1 MENNHSEVQKD
12 KLTIDKVPVQNN
24 NLTEALRV
32 FHETLNHSRLIE
44 IQNSMLQANKAALA
58 SFNFSKQMAETTKPF
73 LTEINSATSILNN
86 QRYFKILSETEA
98 AFSSILLKTQI
109 DNIGRILEP
118 IHNIFDK
125 SALNF
130 TESLKEFLKEY
141 HAPYSETEAEAIT
154 LNIEK
159 LAEEGWVI
167 YHSYS
172 DDYRTICTID
182 FEELIKEWQTLLKE
196 DLEDKE
202 LIQELK
208 DSTYY
213 SEPLIDSMIE
223 SYRSQNYYAAY
234 TLATIAIDG
243 ALNKFSEPFSN
254 KERIPVGKSS
264 VNLLNKQIVNKTFTD
279 ISLFHWLFKFFSYTN
294 NFTLEEPNRHMISH
308 GRWEEPL
315 FEKDFLKLFNVLLC
329 ILYNFDFF
337 QDNLLEKMMRRRNNN
352 DNMVRLHG
360 KS

>member
-1 MENNHSEVQKD
+1 MENNHSEVQKN
-12 KLTIDKVPVQNN
+12 KLTINKVPVQNKK
-24 NLTEALRV
+24 LTEALRV

-44 IQNSMLQANKAALA
+44 VQNSMLQANKAALA
-58 SFNFSKQMAETTKPF
+58 SFNFSKQIAETTKPF

-86 QRYFKILSETEA
+86 QRYLKILSDTEA
-98 AFSSILLKTQI
+98 AFSAISLKTQI

-125 SALNF
+125 SAFNF
-130 TESLKEFLKEY
+130 TESLKEFLKKY
-141 HAPYSETEAEAIT
+141 HEPYSETEAEAIT

-182 FEELIKEWQTLLKE
+182 FEVLIKEWQTLLKE

-243 ALNKFSEPFSN
+243 ALNRFSEQYSN
-254 KERIPVGKSS
+254 NEKILVGYKS
-264 VNLLNKQIVNKTFTD
+264 VDLLNNKIVNKTFSD
-279 ISLFHWLFKFFSYTN
+279 ISLFHWLFKFFVRAN
-294 NFTLEEPNRHMISH
+294 NFTLEEPNRHMICH
-308 GRWEEPL
+308 GRWEQPL
-315 FEKDFLKLFNVLLC
+315 FETDFLKLFNVLLC
-329 ILYNFDFF
+329 ILENFEFF
-337 QDNLLEKMMRRRNNN
+337 QSDFLKLQ
-352 DNMVRLHG
+352 
-360 KS
+360 

>member
-1 MENNHSEVQKD
+1 MENNHSEVQKN
-12 KLTIDKVPVQNN
+12 KLTINKVPVQNKK
-24 NLTEALRV
+24 LTEALRV

-44 IQNSMLQANKAALA
+44 VQNSMLQANKAALA
-58 SFNFSKQMAETTKPF
+58 SFNFSKQIAETTKPF

-86 QRYFKILSETEA
+86 QRYLKILSDTEA
-98 AFSSILLKTQI
+98 AFSAISLKTQI

-125 SALNF
+125 SAFNF
-130 TESLKEFLKEY
+130 TESLKEFLKKY
-141 HAPYSETEAEAIT
+141 HEPYSETEAEAIT

-167 YHSYS
+167 FHSYS

-182 FEELIKEWQTLLKE
+182 FEVLIKEWQTLLKE

-243 ALNKFSEPFSN
+243 ALNRFSEQYSN
-254 KERIPVGKSS
+254 KEKILVGYKS
-264 VNLLNKQIVNKTFTD
+264 VDLLNNKIVNKTFSD
-279 ISLFHWLFKFFSYTN
+279 ISLFHWLFKFFVRTN
-294 NFTLEEPNRHMISH
+294 NFTLEEPNRHMICH
-308 GRWEEPL
+308 GRWEQPL
-315 FEKDFLKLFNVLLC
+315 FETDFLKLFNVLLC
-329 ILYNFDFF
+329 ILENFEFF
-337 QDNLLEKMMRRRNNN
+337 QSDFLKLQ
-352 DNMVRLHG
+352 
-360 KS
+360 

>member
-1 MENNHSEVQKD
+1 MENNQSEVQKD
-12 KLTIDKVPVQNN
+12 KLTIDKVAVQSNN
-24 NLTEALRV
+24 ISEALRV
-32 FHETLNHSRLIE
+32 FHESLNHSRLIE

-58 SFNFSKQMAETTKPF
+58 SFNFSKQITETTKPF

-86 QRYFKILSETEA
+86 QRYLKILSDTEA
-98 AFSSILLKTQI
+98 AFSAISLKTQI

-141 HAPYSETEAEAIT
+141 HEPYSETEAEVIT

-182 FEELIKEWQTLLKE
+182 FEALIKEWQTLLKE

-213 SEPLIDSMIE
+213 SEHLIDSMIE

-243 ALNKFSEPFSN
+243 ALNRFSEQYSN
-254 KERIPVGKSS
+254 KEKILVGYKS
-264 VNLLNKQIVNKTFTD
+264 VDLLNNKIVNKTFTD
-279 ISLFHWLFKFFSYTN
+279 ISLFHWLFKFFSNTN
-294 NFTLEEPNRHMISH
+294 NFTLEEPNRNMINH
-308 GRWEEPL
+308 GRWEGPL
-315 FEKDFLKLFNVLLC
+315 FETDFLKLFNVLLC
-329 ILYNFDFF
+329 ILENFEFF
-337 QDNLLEKMMRRRNNN
+337 QGDLEK
-352 DNMVRLHG
+352 
-360 KS
+360 

>member
-44 IQNSMLQANKAALA
+44 VQNSMLQANKAAEAALA
-58 SFNFSKQMAETTKPF
+58 SFNFSKQIAETTKPF

-98 AFSSILLKTQI
+98 AFGSILLKTQI
-109 DNIGRILEP
+109 DDIRRILEP
-118 IHNIFDK
+118 IHNILDK
-125 SALNF
+125 SAINF

-141 HAPYSETEAEAIT
+141 HEPYSEIEAEAIT

-182 FEELIKEWQTLLKE
+182 FEVLIKEWQILLKE

-208 DSTYY
+208 DSTFY

-243 ALNKFSEPFSN
+243 ALNRFSEPFSN

-264 VNLLNKQIVNKTFTD
+264 VDLLNKQIVNKTFTD
-279 ISLFHWLFKFFSYTN
+279 ISIFHWLFKFFSYTN
-294 NFTLEEPNRHMISH
+294 KFTLEEPNRHMISH
-308 GRWEEPL
+308 GRWEHPL

-329 ILYNFDFF
+329 ILNNFEFF
-337 QDNLLEKMMRRRNNN
+337 QDNLLEKQ
-352 DNMVRLHG
+352 
-360 KS
+360 

>member
-1 MENNHSEVQKD
+1 MENNHSEVQKN
-12 KLTIDKVPVQNN
+12 KLTINKVPVQNKK
-24 NLTEALRV
+24 LTEALRV

-44 IQNSMLQANKAALA
+44 VQNSMLQANKAALA
-58 SFNFSKQMAETTKPF
+58 SFNFSKQIAETTKPF

-86 QRYFKILSETEA
+86 QRYLKILSDTEA
-98 AFSSILLKTQI
+98 AFSAISLKTQI

-125 SALNF
+125 SAFNF
-130 TESLKEFLKEY
+130 TESLKEFLKKY
-141 HAPYSETEAEAIT
+141 HEPYSETEAEAIT

-182 FEELIKEWQTLLKE
+182 FEVLIKEWQTLLKE

-243 ALNKFSEPFSN
+243 ALNRFSEQYSN
-254 KERIPVGKSS
+254 KEKILVGYKS
-264 VNLLNKQIVNKTFTD
+264 VDLLNNKIVNKTFSD
-279 ISLFHWLFKFFSYTN
+279 ISLFHWLFKFFVRTN
-294 NFTLEEPNRHMISH
+294 NFTLEEPNRHMICH
-308 GRWEEPL
+308 GRWEQSL
-315 FEKDFLKLFNVLLC
+315 FETDFLKLFNVLLC
-329 ILYNFDFF
+329 ILENFEFF
-337 QDNLLEKMMRRRNNN
+337 QSDFLKLQ
-352 DNMVRLHG
+352 
-360 KS
+360 

>member
-1 MENNHSEVQKD
+1 MENNHSEVQKN
-12 KLTIDKVPVQNN
+12 KLKIDKVPVQNKK
-24 NLTEALRV
+24 LTEALRV

-44 IQNSMLQANKAALA
+44 VQNSMLQANKAALA

-86 QRYFKILSETEA
+86 QIYLKILSETEA

-109 DNIGRILEP
+109 DNIARILEP

-125 SALNF
+125 STFNF
-130 TESLKEFLKEY
+130 TESLKEFLKKY
-141 HAPYSETEAEAIT
+141 HEPYSETEAEAIT

-182 FEELIKEWQTLLKE
+182 FEVLIKEWQTLLKE

-243 ALNKFSEPFSN
+243 ALNRFSEQYSN
-254 KERIPVGKSS
+254 KEKILVGYKS
-264 VNLLNKQIVNKTFTD
+264 VDLLNNKIVNKTFSD
-279 ISLFHWLFKFFSYTN
+279 ISLFHWLFKFFVRTN
-294 NFTLEEPNRHMISH
+294 NFTLEEPNRHMICH
-308 GRWEEPL
+308 GRWEQPL
-315 FEKDFLKLFNVLLC
+315 FETDFLKLFNVLLC
-329 ILYNFDFF
+329 ILENFEFF
-337 QDNLLEKMMRRRNNN
+337 QSDFLKLQ
-352 DNMVRLHG
+352 
-360 KS
+360 

>member
-44 IQNSMLQANKAALA
+44 VQNSMLQANKAKAALA
-58 SFNFSKQMAETTKPF
+58 SFNFSKQIAETTKPF
-73 LTEINSATSILNN
+73 LTEINSATSTLNN
-86 QRYFKILSETEA
+86 QRYLKILSETEA

-109 DNIGRILEP
+109 DSIGRILDP

-141 HAPYSETEAEAIT
+141 HEPYSETEAEAIT

-213 SEPLIDSMIE
+213 SEHLIDSMIE

-243 ALNKFSEPFSN
+243 ALNRFSEQYSN
-254 KERIPVGKSS
+254 KEKILVGYKS
-264 VNLLNKQIVNKTFTD
+264 VDLLNNKIVNKTFTD
-279 ISLFHWLFKFFSYTN
+279 ISLFHWLFKFFSNTN
-294 NFTLEEPNRHMISH
+294 NFTLEEPNRNMINH
-308 GRWEEPL
+308 GRWEGPL
-315 FEKDFLKLFNVLLC
+315 FETDFLKLFNVLLC
-329 ILYNFDFF
+329 ILENFEFF
-337 QDNLLEKMMRRRNNN
+337 QVDLLK
-352 DNMVRLHG
+352 
-360 KS
+360 

>member
-1 MENNHSEVQKD
+1 MENNHSEVQKN
-12 KLTIDKVPVQNN
+12 KLTINKVPVQNKK
-24 NLTEALRV
+24 LTEALRV

-44 IQNSMLQANKAALA
+44 VQNSMLQANKAALA
-58 SFNFSKQMAETTKPF
+58 SFNFSKQIAETTKPF

-86 QRYFKILSETEA
+86 QRYLKILSDTEA
-98 AFSSILLKTQI
+98 AFSAISLKTQI

-125 SALNF
+125 SAFNF
-130 TESLKEFLKEY
+130 TESLKEFLKKY
-141 HAPYSETEAEAIT
+141 HEPYSETEAEAIT

-172 DDYRTICTID
+172 DDYRTICTKD
-182 FEELIKEWQTLLKE
+182 FEVLIKEWQTLLKE

-243 ALNKFSEPFSN
+243 ALNRFSEQYSN
-254 KERIPVGKSS
+254 KEKILVGYKS
-264 VNLLNKQIVNKTFTD
+264 VDLLNNKIVNKTFSD
-279 ISLFHWLFKFFSYTN
+279 ISLFHWLFKFFVRTN
-294 NFTLEEPNRHMISH
+294 NFTLEEPNRHMICH
-308 GRWEEPL
+308 GRWEQPL
-315 FEKDFLKLFNVLLC
+315 FETDFLKLFNVLLC
-329 ILYNFDFF
+329 ILENFEFF
-337 QDNLLEKMMRRRNNN
+337 QSDFLKLQ
-352 DNMVRLHG
+352 
-360 KS
+360 

>member
-1 MENNHSEVQKD
+1 MENNHSEVQNN
-12 KLTIDKVPVQNN
+12 KLTIDRVPELNN
-24 NLTEALRV
+24 SLSEALRIYQ
-32 FHETLNHSRLIE
+32 ENLNHSRLIE
-44 IQNSMLQANKAALA
+44 VQNSMLQANKAAETAL
-58 SFNFSKQMAETTKPF
+58 SRFNFSKQIAETTKPF

-86 QRYFKILSETEA
+86 QAYLKILSDTEA
-98 AFSSILLKTQI
+98 AVSSILLKTQI
-109 DNIGRILEP
+109 DNIGRMLEP

-125 SALNF
+125 STFNF
-130 TESLKEFLKEY
+130 TESLKEFLKKY
-141 HAPYSETEAEAIT
+141 HEPYSETEAEAIT

-159 LAEEGWVI
+159 HAEEGWVI

-213 SEPLIDSMIE
+213 SEHLIDSMIE

-243 ALNKFSEPFSN
+243 ALNRFSEQYSN
-254 KERIPVGKSS
+254 KEKILVGYKS
-264 VNLLNKQIVNKTFTD
+264 VDLLNNKIVNKTFTD
-279 ISLFHWLFKFFSYTN
+279 ISLFHWLFKFFSNTN
-294 NFTLEEPNRHMISH
+294 NFTLEEPNRNMINH
-308 GRWEEPL
+308 GRWEGPL
-315 FEKDFLKLFNVLLC
+315 FETDFLKLFNVLLC
-329 ILYNFDFF
+329 ILENFEFF
-337 QDNLLEKMMRRRNNN
+337 QGDLLK
-352 DNMVRLHG
+352 
-360 KS
+360 

>member
-1 MENNHSEVQKD
+1 MENNHSGVQKN
-12 KLTIDKVPVQNN
+12 KLTINKVPVQNKK
-24 NLTEALRV
+24 LTEALRV

-44 IQNSMLQANKAALA
+44 VQNSMLQANKAALA
-58 SFNFSKQMAETTKPF
+58 SFNFSKQIAETTKPF

-86 QRYFKILSETEA
+86 QRYLKILSDTEA
-98 AFSSILLKTQI
+98 AFSAISLKTQI

-125 SALNF
+125 SAFNF
-130 TESLKEFLKEY
+130 TESLKEFLKKY
-141 HAPYSETEAEAIT
+141 HEPYSETEAEAIT

-182 FEELIKEWQTLLKE
+182 FEVLIKEWQTLLKE

-243 ALNKFSEPFSN
+243 ALNRFSEQYSN
-254 KERIPVGKSS
+254 KEKILVGYKS
-264 VNLLNKQIVNKTFTD
+264 VDLLNNKIVNKTFSD
-279 ISLFHWLFKFFSYTN
+279 ISLFHWLFKFFVRTN
-294 NFTLEEPNRHMISH
+294 NFTLEEPNRHMICH
-308 GRWEEPL
+308 GRWEQPL
-315 FEKDFLKLFNVLLC
+315 FETDFLKLFNVLLC
-329 ILYNFDFF
+329 ILENFEFF
-337 QDNLLEKMMRRRNNN
+337 QSDFLKLQ
-352 DNMVRLHG
+352 
-360 KS
+360 

>member
-1 MENNHSEVQKD
+1 MENNHSEVQKN
-12 KLTIDKVPVQNN
+12 KLTIDKVPVQNKK
-24 NLTEALRV
+24 LTEALRV

-44 IQNSMLQANKAALA
+44 VQNSMLQANKAAETALA
-58 SFNFSKQMAETTKPF
+58 SFNFSKQIAETTKPF

-86 QRYFKILSETEA
+86 QAYLKILSETEA
-98 AFSSILLKTQI
+98 AVSSILLKTQI
-109 DNIGRILEP
+109 DNIGQILDP

-125 SALNF
+125 STFNF

-141 HAPYSETEAEAIT
+141 HAPYSEIEAEAIT

-208 DSTYY
+208 DLTYY

-243 ALNKFSEPFSN
+243 ALNRFSEPFSN
-254 KERIPVGKSS
+254 KKIIPVGKSS
-264 VNLLNKQIVNKTFTD
+264 V
-279 ISLFHWLFKFFSYTN
+279 
-294 NFTLEEPNRHMISH
+294 
-308 GRWEEPL
+308 
-315 FEKDFLKLFNVLLC
+315 
-329 ILYNFDFF
+329 
-337 QDNLLEKMMRRRNNN
+337 
-352 DNMVRLHG
+352 
-360 KS
+360 

>member
-44 IQNSMLQANKAALA
+44 VQNSMLQANKAALA
-58 SFNFSKQMAETTKPF
+58 SFNFSKQIAETTKPF
-73 LTEINSATSILNN
+73 LTEINSATSTLNN
-86 QRYFKILSETEA
+86 QRYLKILSETEA

-109 DNIGRILEP
+109 DSIGRILDP

-141 HAPYSETEAEAIT
+141 HEPYSETEAEAIT

-213 SEPLIDSMIE
+213 SEHLIDSMIE

-243 ALNKFSEPFSN
+243 ALNRFSEQYSN
-254 KERIPVGKSS
+254 KEKILVGYKS
-264 VNLLNKQIVNKTFTD
+264 VDLLNNKIVNKTFTD
-279 ISLFHWLFKFFSYTN
+279 ISLFHWLFKFFSNTN
-294 NFTLEEPNRHMISH
+294 NFTLEEPNRNMINH
-308 GRWEEPL
+308 GRWEGPL
-315 FEKDFLKLFNVLLC
+315 FETDFLKLFNVLLC
-329 ILYNFDFF
+329 ILENFEFF
-337 QDNLLEKMMRRRNNN
+337 QVDLLK
-352 DNMVRLHG
+352 
-360 KS
+360 

>member
-1 MENNHSEVQKD
+1 MENNHSEVQKN
-12 KLTIDKVPVQNN
+12 KLTIDKVPVQNKK
-24 NLTEALRV
+24 LTEALRV
-32 FHETLNHSRLIE
+32 FYETLNQSRLIE
-44 IQNSMLQANKAALA
+44 VQNSMLQANKAALS
-58 SFNFSKQMAETTKPF
+58 SFNFSKQIAETTKPF

-86 QRYFKILSETEA
+86 QTYLKILSDTEA
-98 AFSSILLKTQI
+98 AVSSIILKTQI

-130 TESLKEFLKEY
+130 TESLKEFLKKY
-141 HAPYSETEAEAIT
+141 HEPYSETEAEAIT

-172 DDYRTICTID
+172 NDYRTICTID

-243 ALNKFSEPFSN
+243 ALNRFSEPFSN
-254 KERIPVGKSS
+254 KNFIPVGKSS
-264 VNLLNKQIVNKTFTD
+264 VDLLNNQIVNKTFTD
-279 ISLFHWLFKFFSYTN
+279 ISLFHWLYKFFSNTN
-294 NFTLEEPNRHMISH
+294 NFTLEEPNRNMINH
-308 GRWEEPL
+308 GRWEGPL
-315 FEKDFLKLFNVLLC
+315 FETDFLKLFKVRLC
-329 ILYNFDFF
+329 ILYNFELF
-337 QDNLLEKMMRRRNNN
+337 QDNLL
-352 DNMVRLHG
+352 
-360 KS
+360 

>member
-1 MENNHSEVQKD
+1 MENNHSEVQKN
-12 KLTIDKVPVQNN
+12 KLTINKVPVQNKK
-24 NLTEALRV
+24 LTEALRV

-44 IQNSMLQANKAALA
+44 VQNSMLQANKAALA
-58 SFNFSKQMAETTKPF
+58 SFNFSKQIAETTKPF

-86 QRYFKILSETEA
+86 QRYLKILSDTEA
-98 AFSSILLKTQI
+98 AFSAISLKTQI

-125 SALNF
+125 SAFNF
-130 TESLKEFLKEY
+130 TESLKEFLKKY
-141 HAPYSETEAEAIT
+141 HEPYSETEAEAIT

-182 FEELIKEWQTLLKE
+182 FEVLIKEWQTLLKE

-243 ALNKFSEPFSN
+243 ALNRFSEQYSN
-254 KERIPVGKSS
+254 KDKILVGYNS
-264 VNLLNKQIVNKTFTD
+264 VDLLNNKIVNKTFSD
-279 ISLFHWLFKFFSYTN
+279 ISLFHWLFKFFVRTN
-294 NFTLEEPNRHMISH
+294 NFTLEEPNRHMICH
-308 GRWEEPL
+308 GRWEQPL
-315 FEKDFLKLFNVLLC
+315 FETDFLKLFNVLLC
-329 ILYNFDFF
+329 ILENFEFF
-337 QDNLLEKMMRRRNNN
+337 QSDFLKLQ
-352 DNMVRLHG
+352 
-360 KS
+360 

>member
-1 MENNHSEVQKD
+1 MENNHSEVQKN
-12 KLTIDKVPVQNN
+12 KLTINKVPVQNKK
-24 NLTEALRV
+24 LTEALRV

-44 IQNSMLQANKAALA
+44 VQNSMLQANKAALA
-58 SFNFSKQMAETTKPF
+58 SFNFSKQIAETTKPF

-86 QRYFKILSETEA
+86 QRYLKILSDTEA
-98 AFSSILLKTQI
+98 AFSAISLKTQI

-141 HAPYSETEAEAIT
+141 HEPYSETEAEAIT

-182 FEELIKEWQTLLKE
+182 FEVLIKEWQTLLKE

-243 ALNKFSEPFSN
+243 ALNRFSEQYSN
-254 KERIPVGKSS
+254 KEKILVGYKS
-264 VNLLNKQIVNKTFTD
+264 VDLLNNKIVNKTFSD
-279 ISLFHWLFKFFSYTN
+279 ISLFHWLFKFFVRTN
-294 NFTLEEPNRHMISH
+294 NFTLEEPNRHMICH
-308 GRWEEPL
+308 GRWEQPL
-315 FEKDFLKLFNVLLC
+315 FETDFLKLFNVLLC
-329 ILYNFDFF
+329 ILENFEFF
-337 QDNLLEKMMRRRNNN
+337 QSDFLKLQ
-352 DNMVRLHG
+352 
-360 KS
+360 

>member
-1 MENNHSEVQKD
+1 MENNHSEVQKN
-12 KLTIDKVPVQNN
+12 KLTIDKVPVQNKK
-24 NLTEALRV
+24 LTEALRV

-44 IQNSMLQANKAALA
+44 VQNSMLQANKAAEAALS
-58 SFNFSKQMAETTKPF
+58 SFNFSKQIAETTKPF

-86 QRYFKILSETEA
+86 QAYLKILSDTEA
-98 AFSSILLKTQI
+98 AVSSILLKTQI

-118 IHNIFDK
+118 IHNIFVK
-125 SALNF
+125 STLNF

-141 HAPYSETEAEAIT
+141 HEPYSETEAEAIT

-208 DSTYY
+208 D
-213 SEPLIDSMIE
+213 
-223 SYRSQNYYAAY
+223 
-234 TLATIAIDG
+234 
-243 ALNKFSEPFSN
+243 
-254 KERIPVGKSS
+254 
-264 VNLLNKQIVNKTFTD
+264 
-279 ISLFHWLFKFFSYTN
+279 
-294 NFTLEEPNRHMISH
+294 
-308 GRWEEPL
+308 
-315 FEKDFLKLFNVLLC
+315 
-329 ILYNFDFF
+329 
-337 QDNLLEKMMRRRNNN
+337 
-352 DNMVRLHG
+352 
-360 KS
+360 

>member
-1 MENNHSEVQKD
+1 
-12 KLTIDKVPVQNN
+12 
-24 NLTEALRV
+24 
-32 FHETLNHSRLIE
+32 
-44 IQNSMLQANKAALA
+44 A
-58 SFNFSKQMAETTKPF
+58 SFNFSKQIAETTKPF

-86 QRYFKILSETEA
+86 QAYLKILSETEA
-98 AFSSILLKTQI
+98 AVSSILLKTQI
-109 DNIGRILEP
+109 DNIGQILDP

-125 SALNF
+125 STFNF

-141 HAPYSETEAEAIT
+141 HAPYSEIEAEAIT

-208 DSTYY
+208 DLTYY

-243 ALNKFSEPFSN
+243 ALNRFSEPFSN
-254 KERIPVGKSS
+254 KKIIPVGKSS
-264 VNLLNKQIVNKTFTD
+264 VDLLNKQIVNKTFTD

-294 NFTLEEPNRHMISH
+294 NFTLEEPNRNMISH
-308 GRWEEPL
+308 GRWERPL
-315 FEKDFLKLFNVLLC
+315 FETDFLKLFNVLLC
-329 ILYNFDFF
+329 ILDNFEFF
-337 QDNLLEKMMRRRNNN
+337 QGDLLK
-352 DNMVRLHG
+352 
-360 KS
+360 

>member
-1 MENNHSEVQKD
+1 MENNHSEVQKN
-12 KLTIDKVPVQNN
+12 KLKIDKVPVQNKK
-24 NLTEALRV
+24 LTEALRV

-44 IQNSMLQANKAALA
+44 VQNSMLQANKAALA

-86 QRYFKILSETEA
+86 QIYLKILSETEA

-109 DNIGRILEP
+109 DNIARILEP

-125 SALNF
+125 STFNF
-130 TESLKEFLKEY
+130 TESLKEFLKKY
-141 HAPYSETEAEAIT
+141 HEPYSETEAEAIT

-182 FEELIKEWQTLLKE
+182 FEVLIKEWQTLLKE

-243 ALNKFSEPFSN
+243 ALNRFSEQYSN
-254 KERIPVGKSS
+254 KEKILVGYKS
-264 VNLLNKQIVNKTFTD
+264 VDLLNNKIVNKTFSD
-279 ISLFHWLFKFFSYTN
+279 ISLFHWLFKFFVRTN
-294 NFTLEEPNRHMISH
+294 NFTLEEPNRHMICH
-308 GRWEEPL
+308 GRWEQPL
-315 FEKDFLKLFNVLLC
+315 FETDFLKLFNVLLC
-329 ILYNFDFF
+329 ILENFEFFQSDFF
-337 QDNLLEKMMRRRNNN
+337 KITVN
-352 DNMVRLHG
+352 
-360 KS
+360 

>member
-1 MENNHSEVQKD
+1 MENNHSEVQKN
-12 KLTIDKVPVQNN
+12 KLTINKVPVQNKK
-24 NLTEALRV
+24 LTEALRV

-44 IQNSMLQANKAALA
+44 VQNSMLQANKAALA
-58 SFNFSKQMAETTKPF
+58 SFNFSKQIAETTKPF

-86 QRYFKILSETEA
+86 QRYLKILSDTEA
-98 AFSSILLKTQI
+98 AFSAISLKTQI

-125 SALNF
+125 SAFNF
-130 TESLKEFLKEY
+130 TESLKEFLKKY
-141 HAPYSETEAEAIT
+141 HEPYSETEAEAIT

-182 FEELIKEWQTLLKE
+182 FEVLIKEWQTLLKE

-202 LIQELK
+202 PIQELK

-243 ALNKFSEPFSN
+243 ALNRFSEQYSN
-254 KERIPVGKSS
+254 KEKILVGYKS
-264 VNLLNKQIVNKTFTD
+264 VDLLNNKIVNKTFSD
-279 ISLFHWLFKFFSYTN
+279 ISLFHWLFKFFVRTN
-294 NFTLEEPNRHMISH
+294 NFTLEEPNRHMICH
-308 GRWEEPL
+308 GRWEQPL
-315 FEKDFLKLFNVLLC
+315 FETDFLKLFNVLLC
-329 ILYNFDFF
+329 ILENFEFF
-337 QDNLLEKMMRRRNNN
+337 QSDFLKLQ
-352 DNMVRLHG
+352 
-360 KS
+360 

>member
-44 IQNSMLQANKAALA
+44 VQNSMLQANKAALA
-58 SFNFSKQMAETTKPF
+58 SFNFSKQIAETTKPF
-73 LTEINSATSILNN
+73 LTEINSATSTLNN
-86 QRYFKILSETEA
+86 QRYLKILSETEA

-109 DNIGRILEP
+109 DSIGRILDP

-141 HAPYSETEAEAIT
+141 HEPYSETEAEAIT

-213 SEPLIDSMIE
+213 SEHLIDSMIE

-243 ALNKFSEPFSN
+243 ALNRFSEQYSN
-254 KERIPVGKSS
+254 KEKILVGYKS
-264 VNLLNKQIVNKTFTD
+264 VDLLNNKIVNKTFTD
-279 ISLFHWLFKFFSYTN
+279 ISLFHWLFKFFSNTN
-294 NFTLEEPNRHMISH
+294 NFTLEEPNRNMINH
-308 GRWEEPL
+308 GRWEGPL
-315 FEKDFLKLFNVLLC
+315 FVTDFLKLFNVLLC
-329 ILYNFDFF
+329 ILENFEFF
-337 QDNLLEKMMRRRNNN
+337 QVDLLK
-352 DNMVRLHG
+352 
-360 KS
+360 

>member
-1 MENNHSEVQKD
+1 MENNHSEVQKN
-12 KLTIDKVPVQNN
+12 KLTINKVPVQNKK
-24 NLTEALRV
+24 LTEALRV

-44 IQNSMLQANKAALA
+44 VQNSMLQANKAALA
-58 SFNFSKQMAETTKPF
+58 SFNFSKQIAETTKPF

-86 QRYFKILSETEA
+86 QRYLKILSDTEA
-98 AFSSILLKTQI
+98 AFSAISLKTQI

-125 SALNF
+125 SAFNF
-130 TESLKEFLKEY
+130 TESLKEFLKKY
-141 HAPYSETEAEAIT
+141 HEPYSETEAEAIT

-182 FEELIKEWQTLLKE
+182 FEVLIKEWQTLLKE

-243 ALNKFSEPFSN
+243 ALNRFSEQYSN
-254 KERIPVGKSS
+254 KEKILVGYKS
-264 VNLLNKQIVNKTFTD
+264 VDLLNNKIVNKTFSD
-279 ISLFHWLFKFFSYTN
+279 ISLFHWLFKFFVRTN
-294 NFTLEEPNRHMISH
+294 NFTLEEPNRHMICH
-308 GRWEEPL
+308 RRWEQPL
-315 FEKDFLKLFNVLLC
+315 FETDFLKLFNVLLC
-329 ILYNFDFF
+329 ILENFEFF
-337 QDNLLEKMMRRRNNN
+337 QSDFLKLQ
-352 DNMVRLHG
+352 
-360 KS
+360 

>member
-1 MENNHSEVQKD
+1 MENNHSEVQKN
-12 KLTIDKVPVQNN
+12 KLTINKVPVQNKK
-24 NLTEALRV
+24 LTEALRV

-44 IQNSMLQANKAALA
+44 VQNSMLQANKAALA
-58 SFNFSKQMAETTKPF
+58 SFNFSKQIAETTKPF
-73 LTEINSATSILNN
+73 LTEINSATSILKN
-86 QRYFKILSETEA
+86 QRYLKILSDTEA
-98 AFSSILLKTQI
+98 AFSAISLKTQI

-125 SALNF
+125 SAFNF
-130 TESLKEFLKEY
+130 TESLKEFLKKY
-141 HAPYSETEAEAIT
+141 HEPYSETEAEAIT

-182 FEELIKEWQTLLKE
+182 FEVLIKEWQTLLKE

-243 ALNKFSEPFSN
+243 ALNRFSEQYSN
-254 KERIPVGKSS
+254 KEKILVGYKS
-264 VNLLNKQIVNKTFTD
+264 VDLLNNKIVNKTFSD
-279 ISLFHWLFKFFSYTN
+279 ISLFHWLFKFFVRTN
-294 NFTLEEPNRHMISH
+294 NFTLEEPNRHMICH
-308 GRWEEPL
+308 GRWEQPL
-315 FEKDFLKLFNVLLC
+315 FETDFLKLFNVLLC
-329 ILYNFDFF
+329 ILENFEFF
-337 QDNLLEKMMRRRNNN
+337 QSDFLKLQ
-352 DNMVRLHG
+352 
-360 KS
+360 

>member
-1 MENNHSEVQKD
+1 MENNHSEVQKN
-12 KLTIDKVPVQNN
+12 KLTINKVPVQNKK
-24 NLTEALRV
+24 LTEALRV

-44 IQNSMLQANKAALA
+44 VQNSMLQANKAALA
-58 SFNFSKQMAETTKPF
+58 SFNFSKQIAETTKPF

-86 QRYFKILSETEA
+86 QRYLKILSDTEA
-98 AFSSILLKTQI
+98 AFSAISLKTQI

-118 IHNIFDK
+118 IHNIFDR
-125 SALNF
+125 SAFNF
-130 TESLKEFLKEY
+130 TESLKEFLKKY
-141 HAPYSETEAEAIT
+141 HEPYSETEAEAIT

-182 FEELIKEWQTLLKE
+182 FEVLIKEWQTLLKE

-243 ALNKFSEPFSN
+243 ALNRFSEQYSN
-254 KERIPVGKSS
+254 KEKILVGYKS
-264 VNLLNKQIVNKTFTD
+264 VDLLNNKIVNKTFSD
-279 ISLFHWLFKFFSYTN
+279 ISLFHWLFKFFIRTN
-294 NFTLEEPNRHMISH
+294 NFTLEEPNRHMICH
-308 GRWEEPL
+308 GRWEQPL
-315 FEKDFLKLFNVLLC
+315 FETDFLKLFNVLLC
-329 ILYNFDFF
+329 ILENFEFF
-337 QDNLLEKMMRRRNNN
+337 QSDFLKLQ
-352 DNMVRLHG
+352 
-360 KS
+360 